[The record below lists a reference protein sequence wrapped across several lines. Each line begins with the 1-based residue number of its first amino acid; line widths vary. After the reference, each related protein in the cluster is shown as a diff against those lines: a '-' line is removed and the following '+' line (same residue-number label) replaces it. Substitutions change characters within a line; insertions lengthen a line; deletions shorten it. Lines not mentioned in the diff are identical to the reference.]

1 MISPRKERMP
11 IATDRRSDTE
21 QQKMSMMS
29 KAWLHYY
36 NQTLFEKGLITEQ
49 ERNRMSHRIDQSHRP
64 PEKKP
69 QAKKKSR
76 NDMEL

>member
-1 MISPRKERMP
+1 MNSPRKERMP
-11 IATDRRSDTE
+11 IATDRRSDAE
-21 QQKMSMMS
+21 QQKMRMMS

-69 QAKKKSR
+69 QAKKKAR
-76 NDMEL
+76 DDMEL